1 MLQPLRAVNVNTS
14 LAKEHRLAQVQ
25 LHNECC
31 EELGTRVNISK
42 VNLNLN
48 FRQTVSHADD
58 LRYAGIKV
66 RDLEKHVIEHEWR
79 EKHSVVHHGY
89 SIILYILIVLVC
101 LYIVVRVILCLR
113 AKGTC
118 QRVAGALKFHSAPE
132 APSGNVV
139 NINIKTSNESLALPL
154 ENTPLRD
161 LPTLATRRLNRRHEL
176 LAASDP
182 SAPIFKLDRFKV

>member
-1 MLQPLRAVNVNTS
+1 

-42 VNLNLN
+42 VNWNLN

-66 RDLEKHVIEHEWR
+66 RDLEKHVLEHEWR
-79 EKHSVVHHGY
+79 EKHSVAHHGY
-89 SIILYILIVLVC
+89 SSILYILNVLVC
-101 LYIVVRVILCLR
+101 LYIVLRVILCLR

-118 QRVAGALKFHSAPE
+118 QRLSGTLKFHSAPS
-132 APSGNVV
+132 ASSGNII

-161 LPTLATRRLNRRHEL
+161 LPNSSKWRMNWRHEL